1 MNYLGIDT
9 ASMSDGKGVRV
20 VLWVAGCP
28 HHCEGCHNPESW
40 DETHGQEFTD
50 GTLATLIEALNKP
63 YIQGLTFSG
72 GDPLAPYNRNKVK
85 EIAREVKTRLPDKD
99 IWLYT
104 GYYFKEIKNLP
115 VMDYIDYVV
124 DGPFEIKH
132 RDITLPFRGSPNQ
145 NIIKVNHG

>member
-28 HHCEGCHNPESW
+28 HHCKGCHNPESW
-40 DETHGQEFTD
+40 DETNGQEFTN

-72 GDPLAPYNRNKVK
+72 GDPLAPCNRDKVK

-104 GYYFKEIKNLP
+104 GYYFKEVKNLP

-124 DGPFEIKH
+124 DGPFEIER

>member
-28 HHCEGCHNPESW
+28 HHCKGCHNPESW
-40 DETHGQEFTD
+40 DETNGQEFTN

-72 GDPLAPYNRNKVK
+72 GDPLAPCNRDKVK
-85 EIAREVKTRLPDKD
+85 EIAREVKARLPDKD

-104 GYYFKEIKNLP
+104 GYYFKEVKNLP
-115 VMDYIDYVV
+115 VMNYIDYIV
-124 DGPFEIKH
+124 DGPFEIEY

-145 NIIKVNHG
+145 NIIKVNYG

>member
-40 DETHGQEFTD
+40 DETNGQEFTN
-50 GTLATLIEALNKP
+50 GTLVTLIEALNKP

-72 GDPLAPYNRNKVK
+72 GDPLAPCNRDKVK
-85 EIAREVKTRLPDKD
+85 EIAREIKTRLPDKD

-104 GYYFKEIKNLP
+104 GYYFKEVKNLP
-115 VMDYIDYVV
+115 AMDYIDYVV
-124 DGPFEIKH
+124 DGPFEIEH

>member
-72 GDPLAPYNRNKVK
+72 GDPLAPYNRDKVK
-85 EIAREVKTRLPDKD
+85 EIAREVKTRLPNKD

-124 DGPFEIKH
+124 DGPFEIEH

>member
-28 HHCEGCHNPESW
+28 HHCKGCHNPESW
-40 DETHGQEFTD
+40 DETNGQEFTN

-72 GDPLAPYNRNKVK
+72 GDPLAPCNRDKVK
-85 EIAREVKTRLPDKD
+85 EIAREVKTRLPDKN

-115 VMDYIDYVV
+115 VMSYIDYVV
-124 DGPFEIKH
+124 DGPFEIEH
-132 RDITLPFRGSPNQ
+132 RDITLPFCGSPNQ

>member
-28 HHCEGCHNPESW
+28 HHCKGCHNPESW
-40 DETHGQEFTD
+40 DETNGQEFTN

-72 GDPLAPYNRNKVK
+72 GDPLAPCNRDKVK

-104 GYYFKEIKNLP
+104 GYYFNEIKNLP
-115 VMDYIDYVV
+115 VMTYIDYVV
-124 DGPFEIKH
+124 DGPFEIEH

>member
-28 HHCEGCHNPESW
+28 HHCKGCHNPESW
-40 DETHGQEFTD
+40 DETNGQEFTK

-72 GDPLAPYNRNKVK
+72 GDPLAPCNRDKVK

-104 GYYFKEIKNLP
+104 GYYFKEVQNLP
-115 VMDYIDYVV
+115 VMTYIDYVV
-124 DGPFEIKH
+124 DGPFEIEH